1 MRIKNIIKS
10 KNLLSLNCIA
20 IFGLLVLMPLFDA
33 LARVFDLPGSGGSMN
48 WTQHLTLW
56 IGLAGAVVAAN
67 SGGHLSISLIHTV
80 KASRSLDW
88 LDRLVAL
95 SGIAVLIFLTYA
107 SIDLVLIQSESPEA
121 ISGWFP
127 VWLAQAAMP
136 AGFILMIV
144 PGLKRVY
151 TAGGFWLN
159 TIWLLIFAVSS
170 LLLIWLDYTI
180 ILVVILIL
188 LAAGGL
194 PIYAVI
200 AGLALLLFSTEQ
212 IPLAI
217 VPAEMY
223 QMVTQPVLPSIPLF
237 ILAGTILAAGGAP
250 QRLLRLINAWTGWM
264 RGGNIITAVVACAL
278 FTAITGASGV
288 TIMAMGGLLLPLLVI
303 NKKRQQF
310 GIGLLTASGS
320 VGLLFPP
327 SLPVI
332 LYGVY
337 AQVAIDELFLA
348 ALVPGIILVMLL
360 VTYSIWRSGRENAV
374 HQAFN
379 LKDAVDATTGSL
391 ADMLLPVIVIG
402 GFFGGLLTIVETAA
416 MTALW
421 AIILETVIFKK
432 PDTAKNL
439 KNALNESAKMTGALL
454 LILGIALS
462 FVAYL
467 VDARI
472 PLQAAAWVQTVI
484 QSKWVFLL
492 VVNLMLLLVGALMDI
507 FSAIV
512 IFVPLL
518 VPVGL
523 AFDVDPIHL
532 GIIFLANLELG
543 YLTPPIGINLFLAS
557 LRFKKPLF
565 DIWKTVIPF
574 LIIFAVW
581 VLLITYVP
589 DIIPGIVAK

>member
-1 MRIKNIIKS
+1 MDINKGLTSDVWLRALCII
-10 KNLLSLNCIA
+10 
-20 IFGLLVLMPLFDA
+20 IFGLLLLMPLFDA
-33 LARVFDLPGSGGSMN
+33 LARVFELPGSGGSMN

-56 IGLAGAVVAAN
+56 IGLAGAVVAAFSN
-67 SGGHLSISLIHTV
+67 GHLSVSLIHTLNI
-80 KASRSLDW
+80 SRSLAW
-88 LDRLVAL
+88 LDRMVAL
-95 SGIAVLIFLTYA
+95 SGIAILIFLTYA
-107 SIDLVLIQSESPEA
+107 SIDLVMIQAESPEA

-127 VWLAQAAMP
+127 VWLAQGALPM
-136 AGFILMIV
+136 GFILIMI
-144 PGLKRVY
+144 PAFKRLY
-151 TAGGFWLN
+151 ETGGFWLN
-159 TIWLLIFAVSS
+159 TLWLLIFAISAF
-170 LLLIWLDYTI
+170 LLIWLEYIT
-180 ILVVILIL
+180 ILVILLIL
-188 LAAGGL
+188 LAAAGL
-194 PIYAVI
+194 PIYAVL
-200 AGLALLLFSTEQ
+200 AGLALLLFNTEQ

-250 QRLLRLINAWTGWM
+250 RRLLHLINAWTGWM

-303 NKKRQQF
+303 NKKKQEF

-337 AQVAIDELFLA
+337 AHVAIDELFLA
-348 ALVPGIILVMLL
+348 ASVPGIILVTLL
-360 VTYSIWRSGRENAV
+360 VIYSIWRTGKENEV
-374 HQAFN
+374 RQAFD
-379 LKDAVDATTGSL
+379 LKNAWKATTGSL

-421 AIILETVIFKK
+421 AIILETLIFRK
-432 PDTAKNL
+432 PDTGKNL
-439 KNALNESAKMTGALL
+439 LDAVNDSARMTGALL

-484 QSKWVFLL
+484 HSKWLFLL
-492 VVNLMLLLVGALMDI
+492 VVNLMLLVVGALMDI

-523 AFDVDPIHL
+523 AFDVHPIHL

-543 YLTPPIGINLFLAS
+543 YLTPPIGINLFLSS

-574 LIIFAVW
+574 LIIFALW

-589 DIIPGIVAK
+589 GIIPGIAGK